1 MEIVQFFYTKE
12 DDYHYCEKTIYPDGE
27 IVLIEEDIID
37 WSRVEEFIGDKYV
50 MIFEDRIVEAGNIIN
65 CYMNEEGIRTIHFQD
80 EIGDLL
86 RALEGDNNG

>member
-27 IVLIEEDIID
+27 TVFMEDSIID
-37 WSRVEEFIGDKYV
+37 WSRVVEFIGDKYV
-50 MIFEDRIVEAGNIIN
+50 MIFEGKIVEAGNIN
-65 CYMNEEGIRTIHFQD
+65 DCYVNEEGIRTIHFQD

-86 RALEGDNNG
+86 EYIEGDSN